1 MDIVKKES
9 MAMCKAEIADFA
21 ESLPLLCARMRAC
34 ACALACVLPLDAFG
48 RARARARVRC
58 ACTALGERACAKCY
72 TSASR
77 GPVPD
82 EHPDEHLF
90 VRRCAAANNIFVI
103 FNCRC
108 ARAVPRRARTHTHTH
123 ARTPSARLRTCALRG
138 IRQAFTLSA
147 CLHMRVW
154 TGHKTAR

>member
-34 ACALACVLPLDAFG
+34 ACALACVLPLDVFG
-48 RARARARVRC
+48 RARARGARARRLASAHAPSATRRRHVGLC
-58 ACTALGERACAKCY
+58 P
-72 TSASR
+72 TSILTSTS
-77 GPVPD
+77 
-82 EHPDEHLF
+82 F

-108 ARAVPRRARTHTHTH
+108 ARAVPRRARTHTHTCTH
-123 ARTPSARLRTCALRG
+123 ALGAPPHVCPARHPSG
-138 IRQAFTLSA
+138 IHVSA